1 MISEATCTVCY
12 YEGGVADGAMEVV
25 GGDGGGRGRGG
36 DVDDG
41 GASPPVVIF
50 VPDDV
55 VAFDVRGFIV
65 TGIPHIFDSVVL
77 TGLSFDNGLLGLHIA
92 SFCCGVNVT
101 FPTVT
106 FPCVWFPWPC
116 ALPKVPNTV
125 SIITAEASMVIAVKL
140 L

>member
-1 MISEATCTVCY
+1 MISEDTCTVCY

-25 GGDGGGRGRGG
+25 GGGGG

-65 TGIPHIFDSVVL
+65 TGIPQIFDSVVL
-77 TGLSFDNGLLGLHIA
+77 TGLSFDDGLLGLHIA
-92 SFCCGVNVT
+92 SFCSGVNDDDEDDDV
-101 FPTVT
+101 
-106 FPCVWFPWPC
+106 
-116 ALPKVPNTV
+116 
-125 SIITAEASMVIAVKL
+125 L
-140 L
+140 LLT

>member
-1 MISEATCTVCY
+1 MISEDTCTVGY

-25 GGDGGGRGRGG
+25 GGGGGGG
-36 DVDDG
+36 DVDVDDG

-55 VAFDVRGFIV
+55 VAFDGAGFIV

-101 FPTVT
+101 FPPVT
-106 FPCVWFPWPC
+106 FPCVWFPWP
-116 ALPKVPNTV
+116 
-125 SIITAEASMVIAVKL
+125 
-140 L
+140 

>member
-1 MISEATCTVCY
+1 MISEDTCTVCY

-25 GGDGGGRGRGG
+25 GGG

-50 VPDDV
+50 VPDNV

-77 TGLSFDNGLLGLHIA
+77 TGLRFDNGLLGLHIA
-92 SFCCGVNVT
+92 SFCSGVNDSEDEDDVS
-101 FPTVT
+101 FA
-106 FPCVWFPWPC
+106 WP
-116 ALPKVPNTV
+116 
-125 SIITAEASMVIAVKL
+125 
-140 L
+140 

>member
-1 MISEATCTVCY
+1 MISEDTCTVPY
-12 YEGGVADGAMEVV
+12 YEGGVADGAMEV
-25 GGDGGGRGRGG
+25 GGGGGGG

-55 VAFDVRGFIV
+55 VAFDVLGFSV

-77 TGLSFDNGLLGLHIA
+77 TGLSFDAGLLGLHIA

-106 FPCVWFPWPC
+106 FPCVWFP
-116 ALPKVPNTV
+116 
-125 SIITAEASMVIAVKL
+125 
-140 L
+140 

>member
-1 MISEATCTVCY
+1 MISEDTCTVGY

-25 GGDGGGRGRGG
+25 GGGGGGG
-36 DVDDG
+36 DVDVDVG

-55 VAFDVRGFIV
+55 VAFDGAGFIV

-101 FPTVT
+101 FPPVT
-106 FPCVWFPWPC
+106 FPCVWFPWP
-116 ALPKVPNTV
+116 
-125 SIITAEASMVIAVKL
+125 
-140 L
+140 

>member
-1 MISEATCTVCY
+1 
-12 YEGGVADGAMEVV
+12 MEVV
-25 GGDGGGRGRGG
+25 GGVGGD

-55 VAFDVRGFIV
+55 VAFDVLGFIV

-116 ALPKVPNTV
+116 ALAKLPNTA
-125 SIITAEASMVIAVKL
+125 SIITAKASMVSQLSCSELATVF
-140 L
+140 

>member
-1 MISEATCTVCY
+1 MDRQRSQAVESRSPMICEDACTVCY
-12 YEGGVADGAMEVV
+12 CEGGVADGAMEVV
-25 GGDGGGRGRGG
+25 GGGGDV

-50 VPDDV
+50 CPDDV

-65 TGIPHIFDSVVL
+65 TGIPHIFDSVVF

-101 FPTVT
+101 FPAVI
-106 FPCVWFPWPC
+106 FP
-116 ALPKVPNTV
+116 
-125 SIITAEASMVIAVKL
+125 
-140 L
+140 